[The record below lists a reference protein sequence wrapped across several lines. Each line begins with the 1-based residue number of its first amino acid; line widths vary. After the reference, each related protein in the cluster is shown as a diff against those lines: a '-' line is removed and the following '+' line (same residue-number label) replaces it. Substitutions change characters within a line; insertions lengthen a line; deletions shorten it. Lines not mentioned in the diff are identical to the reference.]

1 MTVTLPAQG
10 AFAVYDEKG
19 AVVNYSLVSGSNEV
33 KLPANG
39 AVVFAGAPGSAFGI
53 TLRTVMRVGA
63 GLHDSLSSQD
73 NLK

>member
-10 AFAVYDEKG
+10 AFVVYDEKG

-53 TLRTVMRVGA
+53 TL
-63 GLHDSLSSQD
+63 QP
-73 NLK
+73 

>member
-1 MTVTLPAQG
+1 M
-10 AFAVYDEKG
+10 
-19 AVVNYSLVSGSNEV
+19 NYSLVSGSNEV

-53 TLRTVMRVGA
+53 TLRRNEGGA